1 MIHTYE
7 VNGLTVQTGDLICT
21 TIGQAGFI
29 AGELWLL
36 LGKFVPGEVDHV
48 AMYVGPVGRCVE
60 AVPRGAITFELQD
73 NLWLAETMQAQRGL
87 VDRLVG
93 VAYPLQDKLLS
104 RVEERKIR
112 ENVAAYCLDQAAAH
126 KPYNYN
132 FFNTHTEEA
141 FYCSHLVYRAYL
153 PFGIDLNSGLGIP
166 DIPGSQQ
173 IIFPQEIWSGCAHRR
188 AVESYATPPLS
199 NPRDRHV
206 KAVATH

>member
-21 TIGQAGFI
+21 SIGQAGFI

-48 AMYVGPVGRCVE
+48 AMYVGPAGRCVE
-60 AVPRGAITFELQD
+60 AVPRGVITFDLQD
-73 NLWLAETMQAQRGL
+73 NLWMAERLQAQRGL
-87 VDRLVG
+87 VDRIVG
-93 VAYPLQDKLLS
+93 VAYPLQNKLLS
-104 RVEERKIR
+104 KAQEISIR
-112 ENVAAYCLDQAAAH
+112 ESVAAYCLAQAAAH

-132 FFNTHTEEA
+132 FFNSDTEEA
-141 FYCSHLVYRAYL
+141 FYCSHMVYRAYL
-153 PFGIDLNSGLGIP
+153 SHGIDLNSGLGIP
-166 DIPGSQQ
+166 DVPGSQQ
-173 IIFPQEIWSGCAHRR
+173 IIFPQEIWSGCVHHR

-199 NPRDRHV
+199 SPRDKHT